1 MHPLQKKK
9 QEIVERNQHLLYAQL
24 QEAANTAAKLNSLV
38 LDEKTA
44 EQLATINRLLKQ
56 M

>member
-1 MHPLQKKK
+1 MDQLQKKK
-9 QEIVERNQHLLYAQL
+9 QEMVERNQHLLYTQL

-44 EQLATINRLLKQ
+44 EHLAIINRLLEQ